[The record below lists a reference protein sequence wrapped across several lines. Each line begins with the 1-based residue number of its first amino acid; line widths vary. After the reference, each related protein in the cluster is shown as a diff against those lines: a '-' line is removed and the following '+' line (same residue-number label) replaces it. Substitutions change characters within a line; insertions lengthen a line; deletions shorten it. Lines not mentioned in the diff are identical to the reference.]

1 MKRFESNGMFVVCAA
16 GLLAVVLSG
25 CMTSRGLCTIHVNG
39 DARRT
44 ETKSHYAISQIREQ
58 TEDGR
63 SVAVHSNWRMCEM
76 LDGPR
81 AVAELMSYAPG
92 TFAENGVPVTVTF
105 RNWRKAAPL
114 HWSVVPCMLTLGI
127 CPYFQHEES
136 HSDVIVTRDDGRG
149 GNVSFSYDESDDWKI
164 SILFA
169 FGSIPYSEK
178 TITKNEFQAGGHG
191 DGLSKSLLEG
201 IGKGIAVVL
210 SDQER
215 ASSLK
220 EVQNK

>member
-1 MKRFESNGMFVVCAA
+1 MKRFESNGIFVVCAA

-44 ETKSHYAISQIREQ
+44 ETKNHYAISQIREQ

-105 RNWRKAAPL
+105 RNWRKVAPL

-127 CPYFQHEES
+127 CPYFQHEEFFG
-136 HSDVIVTRDDGRG
+136 DVEVALDAEPSEK
-149 GNVSFSYDESDDWKI
+149 VSFSYVEKEDWKI
-164 SILFA
+164 SFLFEL
-169 FGSIPYSEK
+169 GSVPYEK
-178 TITKNEFQAGGHG
+178 RVVGRNEFQSCGHG
-191 DGLSKSLLEG
+191 DVLSKAHLEG
-201 IGKGIAVVL
+201 LAHGIAASL
-210 SDQER
+210 AELER
-215 ASSLK
+215 RGVK
-220 EVQNK
+220 